1 MKSTCN
7 EYNSVSFVRRIQ
19 PQENDDE
26 QELVMKG
33 ECVCVNTKCGNMKCI
48 QTFITLGDHGSN
60 SPYSHCVLIVSHQC
74 FLQGHI
80 NLCLVDMSLMSAM

>member
-7 EYNSVSFVRRIQ
+7 EYNSVSVVRKIQ
-19 PQENDDE
+19 PQENDE

-60 SPYSHCVLIVSHQC
+60 SPYSHCVLIVSHQF

>member
-19 PQENDDE
+19 PQENDE

-33 ECVCVNTKCGNMKCI
+33 ECVCVNTNRGNMKCI
-48 QTFITLGDHGSN
+48 QTFITLGAHGPN
-60 SPYSHCVLIVSHQC
+60 SPCSHCVLIVSRQS
-74 FLQGHI
+74 FLQGHV